1 MFVLIYEGWWNL
13 CYYKVNVRENFRGI
27 WFVNY
32 EFWLIIE
39 LFVVSGKWEVYDIRM
54 VNLFFVSY
62 IKVIKECNDFLFL
75 FISIS
80 I

>member
-13 CYYKVNVRENFRGI
+13 CFYDVNVREIFIRI

-39 LFVVSGKWEVYDIRM
+39 LFVVSGKWDVYDIRM